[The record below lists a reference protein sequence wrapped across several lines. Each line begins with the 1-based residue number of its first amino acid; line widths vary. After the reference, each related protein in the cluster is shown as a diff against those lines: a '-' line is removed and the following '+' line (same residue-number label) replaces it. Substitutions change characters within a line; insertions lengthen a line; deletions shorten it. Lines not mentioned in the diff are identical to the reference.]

1 MKLSYS
7 IAGKLWWITEFLD
20 YHMYKG
26 IHDAIIKERA
36 KINLHTT
43 KGVWTEGL
51 IENLVPPMRVGVS
64 NYKPFD
70 RLKTLVKHNAYFQ
83 MNDVEE
89 MSTTI
94 HYMNHR
100 WLKNWGG
107 ELMFT
112 DGNGHGWIPP
122 IGNSLII
129 LKAPIVHKVNPVLSP
144 LMPRISIQM
153 FMK

>member
-20 YHMYKG
+20 YNMYKG

-43 KGVWTEGL
+43 KGLWSEGL
-51 IENLVPPMRVGVS
+51 IENLKPPMRVGVN

-70 RLKTLVKHNAYFQ
+70 HLKTLVRHNAYFQ
-83 MNDVEE
+83 MNNVD

-94 HYMNHR
+94 HYM
-100 WLKNWGG
+100 KKDAGINWHY
-107 ELMFT
+107 
-112 DGNGHGWIPP
+112 DG
-122 IGNSLII
+122 S
-129 LKAPIVHKVNPVLSP
+129 
-144 LMPRISIQM
+144 
-153 FMK
+153 